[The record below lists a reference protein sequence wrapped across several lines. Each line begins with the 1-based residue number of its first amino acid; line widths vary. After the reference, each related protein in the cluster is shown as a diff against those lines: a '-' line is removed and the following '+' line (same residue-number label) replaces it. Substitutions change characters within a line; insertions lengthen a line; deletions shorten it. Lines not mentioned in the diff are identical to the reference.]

1 MNLSS
6 YIESDFCVQHM
17 VNVLYRHYAADWH
30 FDHSWRPHCAL
41 YYIKDG
47 VLGIRSGDREY
58 RIRPN
63 SIALLDRGINMYAYC
78 SEVGSSG
85 TLDVY
90 MISFYS
96 GTLFSDVGLPPVL
109 CGQNSYLPQFEE
121 AHTCWTGQPV
131 AYRIRTRAMLENII
145 ASLIAD
151 AAAAEGM
158 HASSG
163 KLEKLLAYIHTHY
176 KEQITTEDMC
186 RVANYSPSH
195 IRRIFSSEFGM
206 PPLKYVNKVRIRRA
220 CELLSDDNTPVCRIA
235 EAVGFDNAPYF
246 SRTFREIMHMTPGE
260 YRRTAANQNVRAQ
273 NPDGEADNR

>member
-6 YIESDFCVQHM
+6 YIETEFCVQHLI
-17 VNVLYRHYAADWH
+17 NVLYRHYDADWH

-47 VLGIRSGDREY
+47 VLGIRSADREY

-63 SIALLDRGINMYAYC
+63 SIALLDRGTNMYTYC
-78 SEVGSSG
+78 YEVGSSG
-85 TLDVY
+85 TLDIY

-96 GTLFSDVGLPPVL
+96 GTLFSDLGLPPVL
-109 CGQNSYLPQFEE
+109 SGQNSYLPRFEE
-121 AHTCWTGQPV
+121 AYTCWSGQPV
-131 AYRIRTRAMLENII
+131 AYRIRVRAMLENII

-158 HASSG
+158 HGSSG
-163 KLEKLLAYIHTHY
+163 KLEKLLTYIHTHY
-176 KEQITTEDMC
+176 KEPLTTEDMC

-195 IRRIFSSEFGM
+195 IRRIFCSEFGM

-220 CELLSDDNTPVCRIA
+220 CELLADDNTPVCRIA
-235 EAVGFDNAPYF
+235 EAVGFDSAPYF

-260 YRRTAANQNVRAQ
+260 YRRTAASQNIHAQ
-273 NPDGEADNR
+273 KPEDPTGG

>member
-6 YIESDFCVQHM
+6 YIEAEFRVQHIN
-17 VNVLYRHYAADWH
+17 NVLCRNYSADWH
-30 FDHSWRPHCAL
+30 FNHERRPHCAL
-41 YYIKDG
+41 YYIEDG
-47 VLGIRSGDREY
+47 VLGIRTGGKTY
-58 RIRPN
+58 RIRKE
-63 SIALLDRGINMYAYC
+63 SIVCLDQGIGMDLFCCEVGAGSTLDIYQITFCSDSAF
-78 SEVGSSG
+78 SEVGLPFILPAQSRYQHLFAEALECWSG
-85 TLDVY
+85 QA
-90 MISFYS
+90 F
-96 GTLFSDVGLPPVL
+96 
-109 CGQNSYLPQFEE
+109 
-121 AHTCWTGQPV
+121 
-131 AYRIRTRAMLENII
+131 AYRIRTRAMLENIL

-176 KEQITTEDMC
+176 KEAITTEDMC

-195 IRRIFSSEFGM
+195 IRRIFCSEFGM

-220 CELLSDDNTPVCRIA
+220 CELLADDNTPVCRIA

-273 NPDGEADNR
+273 NPEGETDR